1 MLSVTLLAYTE
12 PRLQALDDAVPANQT
27 ASAEPPAA
35 PITASDTQTPESQ
48 PASAHS
54 PAAHT
59 SGSDQ
64 RRVVQRINSQSTP
77 QNPAGPLQSQP
88 SGLALATAPVS
99 NPSGV
104 ILNQRSID
112 QASIDA
118 ELPRTAS
125 GLADLDSN
133 GDKHA
138 ELRSHPLT
146 QTPSRKR
153 SFTPSEASS
162 SLDGNNSVSQE
173 SKERLST
180 ADNSL
185 AVRSRDGDSRR
196 SGGGLVGLA
205 SMPVQWAAR
214 SAGRLVGSIFRR
226 SSRQ

>member
-1 MLSVTLLAYTE
+1 MKARS
-12 PRLQALDDAVPANQT
+12 QALNEAAPANQT
-27 ASAEPPAA
+27 ASAEEPADSITAPDTQITESQPPAA
-35 PITASDTQTPESQ
+35 DN
-48 PASAHS
+48 
-54 PAAHT
+54 

-77 QNPAGPLQSQP
+77 QNPGGPLQSQP

-162 SLDGNNSVSQE
+162 SLDGPTSVSRETRERHSAHDNSV
-173 SKERLST
+173 T
-180 ADNSL
+180 I
-185 AVRSRDGDSRR
+185 RSRDGDSRR

-214 SAGRLVGSIFRR
+214 NAGRIVGSIFRR